1 MTNRELSGSRWC
13 AGPWRRELLGS
24 WRMWATGRELGR
36 HQRHSWAR
44 DPLPQPR
51 AARTGCAISIIP
63 ARMLLSNSLA
73 LFELFGGPSL
83 DRKLGSPSDPAWVAL
98 EKLILS
104 LIHTSQSHL
113 GVL

>member
-1 MTNRELSGSRWC
+1 M
-13 AGPWRRELLGS
+13 
-24 WRMWATGRELGR
+24 
-36 HQRHSWAR
+36 
-44 DPLPQPR
+44 
-51 AARTGCAISIIP
+51 
-63 ARMLLSNSLA
+63 
-73 LFELFGGPSL
+73 